1 MDIDRILHTKVEVNN
16 DREKL
21 TAYNLARGPSY
32 SLNENLVP
40 EQLFDDPKTTEKKV
54 EGVSAVKAIQIAQ
67 EQGQTIYTITKEN
80 YNQVL
85 PKLSLSANVMSDIQN
100 AINADKVVIVHEKN
114 ISYKGW
120 HGSGYVILDPK
131 YGTGAYL
138 IDGGADGGYAE
149 IKDSKG
155 NSFSL
160 IVFMSSLNL
169 FNSTLMELNPY
180 YKNIS
185 ERLDI
190 LVRQVNKFYECNKE
204 AILSL
209 GVAIAISIAIA
220 LAIKT
225 EVISLGTATPV
236 VVPIIATLTTMYL
249 ATASASS
256 KDNHC
261 FTNRGRIQ
269 AQGEKLEESIAWNTN
284 EPITAE
290 QGLTMIEGLKS
301 KLSKKDLKMKA
312 ERFKTTNGYDA
323 PVSWSNLAS
332 GTAHER
338 VDIKIRTGKAFE

>member
-1 MDIDRILHTKVEVNN
+1 M
-16 DREKL
+16 
-21 TAYNLARGPSY
+21 
-32 SLNENLVP
+32 
-40 EQLFDDPKTTEKKV
+40 
-54 EGVSAVKAIQIAQ
+54 
-67 EQGQTIYTITKEN
+67 
-80 YNQVL
+80 
-85 PKLSLSANVMSDIQN
+85 
-100 AINADKVVIVHEKN
+100 
-114 ISYKGW
+114 
-120 HGSGYVILDPK
+120 
-131 YGTGAYL
+131 
-138 IDGGADGGYAE
+138 GGYAE

-160 IVFMSSLNL
+160 IAFMSSLNL

-249 ATASASS
+249 ATASASG

-269 AQGEKLEESIAWNTN
+269 AQGEKLEESMAWNTN

-290 QGLTMIEGLKS
+290 QGLTMLEALKS
-301 KLSKKDLKMKA
+301 KLSKKDLKIR
-312 ERFKTTNGYDA
+312 EVPFYESR
-323 PVSWSNLAS
+323 
-332 GTAHER
+332 
-338 VDIKIRTGKAFE
+338 KIYT